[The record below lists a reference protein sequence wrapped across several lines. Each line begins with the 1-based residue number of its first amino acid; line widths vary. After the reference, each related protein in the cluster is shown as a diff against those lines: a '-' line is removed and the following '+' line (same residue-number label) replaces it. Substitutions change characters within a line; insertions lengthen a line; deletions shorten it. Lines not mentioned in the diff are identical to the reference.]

1 MSIFLDNKNKYVNS
15 SKILD
20 KVVFQNVSHN
30 YISLYKTSMIM
41 DEIFPIVDIE
51 GNVIGKASRYECHD
65 GSKLLHPVVHLHIFN
80 SNGQLFMQK
89 CSPKKD
95 IQPGKWDSSV
105 AGHIDLGETA
115 DIAVVREAREE
126 VGINLVDPIYITKYI
141 IETDREIELSYCYYT
156 IYDDELNFN
165 NEEVSDG
172 KFWDIS
178 DIEEN
183 IGKGIFTINFESDF
197 QLFLKDGLSKLMKV

>member
-1 MSIFLDNKNKYVNS
+1 
-15 SKILD
+15 
-20 KVVFQNVSHN
+20 
-30 YISLYKTSMIM
+30 
-41 DEIFPIVDIE
+41 
-51 GNVIGKASRYECHD
+51 
-65 GSKLLHPVVHLHIFN
+65 
-80 SNGQLFMQK
+80 MQK
-89 CSPKKD
+89 RSPKKD

>member
-89 CSPKKD
+89 RSPKKD